1 MSENTNLK
9 IALDNAT
16 DLLSNNNLNECIEQ
30 LEEIL
35 SVHPLNL
42 AALSLLL
49 DINIKQNKPENALEL
64 IKKLIKLDPNN
75 KEYQEKLIKV
85 YKFLNDDQAY
95 QSALIE
101 FHKQFPSI
109 TTTRLISNIHIE
121 NDREEESDQVIQ
133 NFFESDKTYGDL
145 YKGIRHVKAGRLR
158 LAEEAYKR
166 VLKKDKNNIDAL
178 RLLGLLAFKTK
189 DYDIA
194 EKLFLK
200 VLQLDSSFFL
210 AWDNLAKLYR
220 VQNKLLKSIPAF
232 ENLIKLDPRNFEALV
247 SLGTVYIKLSK
258 YHEGINLY
266 EKSLKIKPENPRVY
280 LSLGHALKTIGE
292 RKKSEHA
299 YQNAIKYFPLSGEAY
314 WSLANLK
321 TYEFSK
327 KEIANMELSIEQ
339 NIHPNELIQMHF
351 ALGKAYE
358 SNKQFDKSF
367 EHYAEGNWQQ
377 RKQISY
383 NAEDYKI
390 SIDELIDFFEK
401 NNDIYKLKANSK
413 LNDPIFILGL
423 PRSGST
429 LIEQILASH
438 SLIEGTQEL
447 PNILAISR
455 DIKLINPNKG
465 YPNNLLSLDQ
475 SSFADLGQKYIDET
489 KWARSSKPF
498 FIDKM
503 PNNFVH
509 IGLIK
514 LILPRAKIIDA
525 RRNPMD
531 ACFSCFKQYF
541 AKGQHFTYDLDDIA
555 RYYKDYIRL
564 MDYWKRL
571 FPNEIFTINYEDII
585 NNPNDR
591 IEDLLDFC
599 HVDFEEN
606 CLNFHQSKR
615 PVKTASSEQVRQP
628 MYKSGLDYWKNYANH
643 LETLIKHFPDS
654 YKAS

>member
-9 IALDNAT
+9 LALDNAI
-16 DLLSNNNLNECIEQ
+16 DLFNNNNLNECIEQ

-35 SVHPLNL
+35 NIHSTNL
-42 AALSLLL
+42 EALEMLL
-49 DINIKQNKPENALEL
+49 DLNIKINKAEEALEI
-64 IKKLIKLDPNN
+64 IKKLIQLDPNK
-75 KEYQEKLIKV
+75 KEHQEKLIKV
-85 YKFLNDDQAY
+85 YQFLNDEQAY
-95 QSALIE
+95 QSALIDL
-101 FHKQFPSI
+101 HKNFPSI
-109 TTTRLISNIHIE
+109 ETARLISNIHIE

-133 NFFESDKTYGDL
+133 TFFESDKTYGDL
-145 YKGIRHVKAGRLR
+145 YKGIRHAKAGRLK
-158 LAEEAYKR
+158 LAEESYKK

-189 DYDIA
+189 DYEIA
-194 EKLFLK
+194 ERLFLK
-200 VLQLDSSFFL
+200 VLKLDPSFSL

-220 VQNKLLKSIPAF
+220 IQNKLLKSIPAF
-232 ENLIKLDPRNFEALV
+232 ENLIKLDPSNFEALV
-247 SLGTVYIKLSK
+247 SLGTIYIKLSK
-258 YHEGINLY
+258 YHEGIKLY

-292 RKKSEHA
+292 RKKSEAA
-299 YQNAIKYFPLSGEAY
+299 YQNTIKYFPSSGEAY

-321 TYEFSK
+321 TYEFSD
-327 KEIANMELSIEQ
+327 KEIANMELSLKRNMHQ
-339 NIHPNELIQMHF
+339 NELIQMHF

-358 SNKQFDKSF
+358 SNRQFDKSF
-367 EHYAEGNWQQ
+367 KHYKDGNWQQ

-390 SIDELIDFFEK
+390 SIDEIIDFFE
-401 NNDIYKLKANSK
+401 NNNNILDLKAEAGS
-413 LNDPIFILGL
+413 DEPIFILGL

-447 PNILAISR
+447 PNIMAISR
-455 DIKLINPNKG
+455 DIKLIDQKNG
-465 YPNNLLSLDQ
+465 YPDNLLKLNQ
-475 SSFADLGQKYIDET
+475 SSFDELGKKYIDET

-503 PNNFVH
+503 PNNFFH

-514 LILPRAKIIDA
+514 LILPKAKIIDA

-555 RYYKDYIRL
+555 RYYKDYVRL
-564 MDYWKRL
+564 MDYWNKL
-571 FPNEIFTINYEDII
+571 FPDEIFTIHYEQII
-585 NNPNDR
+585 ENPNDR
-591 IEDLLDFC
+591 ISDLLEFC
-599 HVDFEEN
+599 NVKFEDN
-606 CLNFHQSKR
+606 CLNFHKSKR
-615 PVKTASSEQVRQP
+615 AVKTASSEQVRQP
-628 MYKSGLDYWKNYANH
+628 MYKTGINYWRNYIKNLDVL
-643 LETLIKHFPDS
+643 LEHFPN
-654 YKAS
+654 YKE